1 MDIEARTKEAMRI
14 TVAGAAVNTAL
25 LLLKAA
31 AGLLGNSQAMV
42 ADAVH
47 TFSDLTTDLAVV
59 IGMRFASKPRDA
71 DHAYGHGKYEAIAA
85 AVVGIAILLVAIKI
99 AMGAMGG
106 ISALLGGTPVPVPSP
121 YAFWVAIA
129 SIVVKELLYRRTVV
143 VGDRI
148 QSAAVLANAWHHRSD
163 ALSSLGTAAGIG
175 MAVFLGEKWVIMD
188 SIAALLVSLVLLK
201 VACTIIHEQ
210 MGELADRALPEET
223 CREIEEIALRF
234 PHISHP
240 HNLRTRMV
248 GRTMVLD
255 LHVRVDPDMRVAD
268 AHAIITQLESRLC
281 EHFGDSTL
289 TCIHIEPCE
298 KDRKE

>member
-14 TVAGAAVNTAL
+14 TVAGAAVNAAL
-25 LLLKAA
+25 LLLKAT

-47 TFSDLTTDLAVV
+47 TFSDLTTDLAVA

-85 AVVGIAILLVAIKI
+85 AVVGIAILLVAVKI
-99 AMGAMGG
+99 GLGALGS
-106 ISALLGGTPVPVPSP
+106 ISALLGGTPIPLPSP
-121 YAFWVAIA
+121 YAFWVAVISIIA
-129 SIVVKELLYRRTVV
+129 KELLYRKTVA

-175 MAVFLGEKWVIMD
+175 MAAFLGEKWVIMD

-201 VACTIIHEQ
+201 VDWSIIREQ
-210 MGELADRALPEET
+210 GRHRELLEAGGHYAAMWELQL
-223 CREIEEIALRF
+223 REGQ
-234 PHISHP
+234 IS
-240 HNLRTRMV
+240 V
-248 GRTMVLD
+248 GSPD
-255 LHVRVDPDMRVAD
+255 LQRSAD
-268 AHAIITQLESRLC
+268 A
-281 EHFGDSTL
+281 
-289 TCIHIEPCE
+289 
-298 KDRKE
+298 